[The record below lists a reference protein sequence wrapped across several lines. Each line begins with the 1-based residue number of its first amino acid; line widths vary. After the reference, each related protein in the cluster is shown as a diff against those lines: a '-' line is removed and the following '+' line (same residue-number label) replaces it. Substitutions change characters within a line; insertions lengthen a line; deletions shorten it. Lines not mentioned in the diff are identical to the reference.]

1 MAAIF
6 KGKTFIPIAATKRVG
21 LIQALDPALAIAA
34 EPRVMLL
41 IWSTHVDS
49 TIKEPRLLDKLRSKI
64 QLKGYSRATEKNYS
78 YWVKCYILFH
88 GKHHPADM
96 GRTEIEA
103 FLSHLASHQLASAS
117 TQNQAL
123 SALLFLYKCVL
134 DQPIDEP
141 VNAIRAK
148 RYDYIPTVLSVPE
161 VKNLLSSMSGT
172 LRLMAELT
180 YGAGMRV
187 SETHNLRVQDID
199 FSNKRILVRDGK
211 GRKDR
216 FTLLPESLIGPLQQH
231 LLKVKELHLRDLVR
245 GYGASVTPRDY
256 AQRKSCTSKD
266 FIWQF
271 AFPSAS
277 LFHDSA
283 TGLSGRWHVHI
294 STLQKAV
301 QRASR
306 KADIRKRVSVHTLR
320 HSFATHLLEGGCDIR
335 QIQML
340 LGHSHI
346 NTTMVYAHIVDAHQL
361 SVVSPLDKYSA
372 A

>member
-1 MAAIF
+1 
-6 KGKTFIPIAATKRVG
+6 
-21 LIQALDPALAIAA
+21 
-34 EPRVMLL
+34 MLL

-49 TIKEPRLLDKLRSKI
+49 LIKEPRLLDKLRSKI

-78 YWVKCYILFH
+78 YWVKRYILFH
-88 GKHHPADM
+88 GKSHPADM
-96 GRTEIEA
+96 GRAEIEA
-103 FLSHLASHQLASAS
+103 FLSYLASRQLASAS

-134 DQPIDEP
+134 DQPIAEP
-141 VNAIRAK
+141 VNALRAK
-148 RYDYIPTVLSVPE
+148 RYDYIPTVLSAAE
-161 VKNLLSSMSGT
+161 VQKLLSSMSGS

-187 SETHNLRVQDID
+187 SETHSLRVQDID
-199 FSNKRILVRDGK
+199 FANKRILVRDGK

-216 FTLLPESLIGPLQQH
+216 FTLLPESLVGPLQRH
-231 LLKVKELHLRDLVR
+231 LLKVKELHLSDLAR
-245 GYGASVTPRDY
+245 GYGASVTPREH

-283 TGLSGRWHVHI
+283 TGLSGRWHVHV

-301 QRASR
+301 QRAAR

-320 HSFATHLLEGGCDIR
+320 HSFATHLLEGGCDLR

-361 SVVSPLDKYSA
+361 SVVSPLDRYSA
-372 A
+372 V

>member
-1 MAAIF
+1 M
-6 KGKTFIPIAATKRVG
+6 
-21 LIQALDPALAIAA
+21 
-34 EPRVMLL
+34 
-41 IWSTHVDS
+41 DS

-64 QLKGYSRATEKNYS
+64 QLKGYSRATEKIYS

-88 GKHHPADM
+88 GKRHPAEM

-103 FLSHLASHQLASAS
+103 FLSDLASHKLASAS
-117 TQNQAL
+117 AQNQAL
-123 SALLFLYKCVL
+123 SSLLFLYKCVL
-134 DQPIDEP
+134 EQPIDEP
-141 VNAIRAK
+141 IDALRAK
-148 RYDYIPTVLSVPE
+148 KYNYIPTVLSIEE
-161 VKNLLSSMSGT
+161 VQNLLTSMSGT

-180 YGAGMRV
+180 YGAGTRV
-187 SETHNLRVQDID
+187 SETHALRVQDID
-199 FSNKRILVRDGK
+199 FASKRIVVRDGK

-231 LLKVKELHLRDLVR
+231 LLKVKALHLTDLAR
-245 GYGASVTPRDY
+245 GYGASVTPREY
-256 AQRKSCTSKD
+256 AQRKSCTNKD

-301 QRASR
+301 QRAAR

-320 HSFATHLLEGGCDIR
+320 HSFATHLLQGGCDVR

-346 NTTMVYAHIVDAHQL
+346 NTTMVYAHIVDANQL
-361 SVVSPLDKYSA
+361 SVISPLDKYSA